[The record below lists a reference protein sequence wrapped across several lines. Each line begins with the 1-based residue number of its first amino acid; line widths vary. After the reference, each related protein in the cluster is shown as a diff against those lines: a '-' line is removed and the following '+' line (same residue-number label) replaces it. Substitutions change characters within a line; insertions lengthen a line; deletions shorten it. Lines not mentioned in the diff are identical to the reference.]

1 MKEMRLAGKIIHTLL
16 KDRVHYPNR
25 LLAETFALFARTAIV
40 LYLYSYVFRLR
51 GGVIGDLTYQ
61 VAAWSLFLYSIVTSL
76 RLREV
81 TRTIMNDV
89 RSGTVEVL
97 FNKPISY
104 LPYRAWWQI
113 GNGSLS
119 FLLITVVGTLSFAAI
134 IGIPESFLS
143 IKYLAT
149 TGLTFVL
156 SVCLGFLLY
165 AIVGLCAFWMEEI
178 NPIYWITDK
187 AIMILGGSY
196 LPVALFPD
204 FMAKLARYSPIGAV
218 HFLTYT
224 AYDSWPSEWLVL
236 IGIQLFWIVLLGATA
251 IWMSQA
257 AHRRVSINGG

>member
-1 MKEMRLAGKIIHTLL
+1 MNEMRLASKIIHTLL

-51 GGVIGDLTYQ
+51 GGVIGGLTYE
-61 VAAWSLFLYSIVTSL
+61 VAAWSLFLYCTVTSL
-76 RLREV
+76 HLRQV

-113 GNGSLS
+113 GSSFLS
-119 FLLITVVGTLSFAAI
+119 FILISVVGTVCLVTI
-134 IGIPESFLS
+134 IGIPATFLS
-143 IKYLAT
+143 IERLAT
-149 TGLTFVL
+149 IGLTFIL
-156 SVCLGFLLY
+156 SVCVAFLLY
-165 AIVGLCAFWMEEI
+165 TIVGLCAFWLEEI
-178 NPIYWITDK
+178 NPIFWVTDK

-204 FMAKLARYSPIGAV
+204 FMGKLARYSPFGAAQ
-218 HFLTYT
+218 FLTHT
-224 AYDSWPSEWLVL
+224 AYDSWVNEWPTLVS
-236 IGIQLFWIVLLGATA
+236 IQLFWILVLGGTA
-251 IWMSQA
+251 VWMSRA